1 MWKVGIVQPISNPG
15 MDGPAWGF
23 NITNES
29 GRPIISFIYETR
41 NDAGCRDACTSSYL
55 QGSYGPLTGMTSK
68 HPPRPPMTL
77 RNMREQRVHNLIAF
91 CHNDA

>member
-1 MWKVGIVQPISNPG
+1 

-41 NDAGCRDACTSSYL
+41 NDAEAAATHAQTVIYKAIMVRSPG
-55 QGSYGPLTGMTSK
+55 
-68 HPPRPPMTL
+68 
-77 RNMREQRVHNLIAF
+77 
-91 CHNDA
+91 